1 MRPVLILDLQLASL
15 CHTQKSKGPDAAAG
29 LDSVSDPSLLAQV
42 QSMEAEADDLERKV
56 AMLLFRSMA
65 DGVLMFCLCSQ
76 LMTQTEAFAA
86 ELADLDMRLFE
97 VELQVGMP
105 H

>member
-1 MRPVLILDLQLASL
+1 
-15 CHTQKSKGPDAAAG
+15 
-29 LDSVSDPSLLAQV
+29 
-42 QSMEAEADDLERKV
+42 MEAEADDLERKV
-56 AMLLFRSMA
+56 AMLLFRSIA
-65 DGVLMFCLCSQ
+65 DGVLMFCLWSQ